1 MAEGIY
7 IYAEQTDGAA
17 ESYTAGLISAAK
29 SLGLSEP
36 LTVFAIGDES
46 LKGSLSWD
54 GVSAVVID
62 DKGSGIFEDDVRA
75 KMIAR
80 FIKEKE
86 PAIVLIPATVTAKS
100 LFSRAAVI
108 LDIGLTADCTK
119 IYTEDGKFK
128 QSKPAFGDAIAVTEE
143 MSVPAVVSVAAG
155 IYPEEPA
162 GTSEGFSLYE
172 ADAPRGSSG
181 VEFIEIVPQETESV
195 INAEHIISLGR
206 GAVTGGGLETA
217 KELAKA
223 MGAAVGGTRPLV
235 DGGLM
240 AFEQQIGQSGFT
252 VHPKSCIFFGVSGAI
267 QHTEGVRDTDITI
280 AVNTDPDAAIFSFA
294 DYGAVADAK
303 EVMEAMIEIRN
314 SELEV

>member
-7 IYAEQTDGAA
+7 IYAETEDGAA
-17 ESYTAGLISAAK
+17 ESYTAGLVNAAK

-36 LTVFAIGDES
+36 LTVFAFGDES

-62 DKGSGIFEDDVRA
+62 DKGSSVFEDDVRA
-75 KMIAR
+75 QMAAQ
-80 FIKEKE
+80 FIKEME

-119 IYTEDGKFK
+119 IYMEDGKFK

-143 MSVPAVVSVAAG
+143 MSVPAVVSVVAG

-162 GTSEGFSLYE
+162 GTASDFSVYE
-172 ADAPRGSSG
+172 ADLPLKNSG
-181 VEFIEIVPQETESV
+181 VEFTEIVPLKTESI

-206 GAVTGGGLETA
+206 GSLTDGGFETA

-235 DGGLM
+235 DKGLM

-267 QHTEGVRDTDITI
+267 QHTEGVRDTAVTI

-294 DYGAVADAK
+294 DYGAAADAK
-303 EVMEAMIEIRN
+303 EVMEAMLKGIN
-314 SELEV
+314 NAG